1 VSCRLASG
9 ADVMLYRV
17 ASGTDEV
24 SCKLA
29 SGADVMLCRVQ
40 VVLMR
45 CRVGWQVVLT

>member
-1 VSCRLASG
+1 MLCRLAS
-9 ADVMLYRV
+9 DI
-17 ASGTDEV
+17 DEV
-24 SCKLA
+24 SCRLA